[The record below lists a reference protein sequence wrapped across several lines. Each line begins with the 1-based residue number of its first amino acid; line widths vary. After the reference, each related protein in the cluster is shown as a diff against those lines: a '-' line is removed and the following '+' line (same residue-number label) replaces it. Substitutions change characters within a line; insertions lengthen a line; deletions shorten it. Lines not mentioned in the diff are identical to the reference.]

1 MIACHDIVN
10 IVDSSWSHSDF
21 SKVSGP
27 NSTVSIFG
35 LILREISWVNMIMNI
50 SISLIPFLI
59 IILFEV
65 LMGRMNR
72 KVLAD
77 PRDQLQL
84 FIDFVQKY
92 VILFTDHTVTVAAI
106 SAKYLKS

>member
-1 MIACHDIVN
+1 
-10 IVDSSWSHSDF
+10 
-21 SKVSGP
+21 
-27 NSTVSIFG
+27 
-35 LILREISWVNMIMNI
+35 
-50 SISLIPFLI
+50 
-59 IILFEV
+59 
-65 LMGRMNR
+65 MNR